1 MAAKFLQCDVLV
13 ASFDQTI
20 LRTNAV
26 KVLQDLWAN
35 GISAELAVDASSL
48 EELMGRYRDDNH
60 SWIVIV
66 KQDSKERGFKVRSLN
81 PRDEFDVR
89 PTELVSWLR
98 NEIRARN
105 QRDGVVDQPK
115 LSRHTSQPDTG
126 VSVDERTND
135 VRILVAQH
143 RSKKTNRRN
152 IIESGKDTIQ
162 ERFDIYNLESN
173 SDIWLALLHSR
184 ELVDKAINGPIAA
197 IDTRD
202 DILDALRDTR
212 LSDPDG
218 WRNVIHNAPLTD
230 RKYLSQVHELL
241 HDLANEYCV
250 KKDGSETYQN
260 AFIYNYRTGSC
271 IYYDLGKRT

>member
-20 LRTNAV
+20 LRTSAV

-89 PTELVSWLR
+89 PAELVSWLR

-105 QRDGVVDQPK
+105 QRDGVADQPK

-126 VSVDERTND
+126 ASVDERAND

-152 IIESGKDTIQ
+152 IIESGKDTMQ
-162 ERFDIYNLESN
+162 ERLTYTV
-173 SDIWLALLHSR
+173 W
-184 ELVDKAINGPIAA
+184 KAI
-197 IDTRD
+197 
-202 DILDALRDTR
+202 
-212 LSDPDG
+212 
-218 WRNVIHNAPLTD
+218 LTF
-230 RKYLSQVHELL
+230 
-241 HDLANEYCV
+241 
-250 KKDGSETYQN
+250 G
-260 AFIYNYRTGSC
+260 
-271 IYYDLGKRT
+271 

>member
-1 MAAKFLQCDVLV
+1 M
-13 ASFDQTI
+13 
-20 LRTNAV
+20 
-26 KVLQDLWAN
+26 
-35 GISAELAVDASSL
+35 
-48 EELMGRYRDDNH
+48 
-60 SWIVIV
+60 
-66 KQDSKERGFKVRSLN
+66 
-81 PRDEFDVR
+81 
-89 PTELVSWLR
+89 
-98 NEIRARN
+98 
-105 QRDGVVDQPK
+105 
-115 LSRHTSQPDTG
+115 
-126 VSVDERTND
+126 
-135 VRILVAQH
+135 
-143 RSKKTNRRN
+143 
-152 IIESGKDTIQ
+152 
-162 ERFDIYNLESN
+162 ESN

-250 KKDGSETYQN
+250 KKDGSDTYQN